1 MLIQLCDMGTLHN
14 LSEPRLPHVEKDNN
28 TPSMVKVKW
37 VTAGSWSKMGSYMFE
52 KKKHLMKTHEEVRQ
66 LISLGSLI
74 PNLFKT

>member
-1 MLIQLCDMGTLHN
+1 
-14 LSEPRLPHVEKDNN
+14 
-28 TPSMVKVKW
+28 
-37 VTAGSWSKMGSYMFE
+37 MFE